1 MNIDSQQV
9 RSLFLDAVENHT
21 PDQWGAFLDDA
32 CGANRV
38 LRGRVEVLLR
48 AHTNSNR
55 LLDHP
60 THGLVADRSEPS
72 PEHPG
77 TIVGS
82 YKLMEQI
89 GEGGFGIVFRAEQQQ
104 PVRREVAIK
113 ILKPGMDSR
122 QVVARFEAER
132 QALALMDHPNIA
144 RVLDGGQTG
153 ASRPYFVMDLV
164 RGLPITDYSDSAR
177 LGVRQRLELFLDVC
191 AAVQHAHQKGIIH
204 RDLKPTNVLVTSPGD
219 SPEGEGDQAGVV
231 KVIDFG
237 IAKAMG
243 QSLTEKTLVTNQ
255 AQMVGTP
262 LYMSPEQAALGGLD
276 IDTRTDIYA
285 LGVLLYELLTGTTPF
300 DKDRLKQASYDEIR
314 RIIREEDPPKP
325 STRISTLGRM
335 ATTASEQRKSD
346 PRTLSQLFRGE
357 LDWIVLKCL
366 EKDRS
371 RRYQTASAL
380 AADIERYLHDQ
391 PVEACPPSA
400 VYRFRKFARRHK
412 TALCASVCV
421 SAALMVACVVLV
433 RNHFLIAA
441 LGEKRARALEEAEAN
456 FQAAR
461 TTVDRY
467 FTLVSS
473 SQLGDMPGLES
484 LRKQLL
490 DAALDYYQGFID
502 RHTTERDLQA
512 EVAAAHIRVAEITY
526 LAGGSP
532 DRWFPHLRDGVDIAE
547 RIIAEGRDTREV
559 QLRLSGLYL
568 GGDPPLM
575 LTTSPKRRLEKFRR
589 VGMHGH
595 MTLDAAS
602 QTPTICPLG
611 GLGVASTSGQTPT
624 NVTRPWNDG
633 STVVMEARTMPYAE
647 VRTYLKK
654 ELSVWEKFIRDN
666 PDVPDF
672 LNDMAGTCYYL
683 ATSYGIE
690 EESLTW
696 SQRAIETWN
705 QLARDYPNTLSYRA
719 ELARAHQLRAYV
731 LAETGR
737 HTQAAESFDRARTI
751 YEELSAREPEKVLYK
766 AWLGASYRSLAEMQM
781 SRKRFLDAEKSLQQ
795 AAEIQE
801 KLFAEYPAICT
812 YQEDLAR
819 TQLDL
824 GDVLGK
830 VDRRRDA
837 AAAYRQAIS
846 ISKSLIAHVPQDA
859 AYQELYREAT
869 GRLAE
874 MTTDGKER

>member
-1 MNIDSQQV
+1 MSIDSQQV

-21 PDQWGAFLDDA
+21 PEQWGVFLDGV
-32 CGANRV
+32 CGADHV

-55 LLDHP
+55 LLDRP
-60 THGLVADRSEPS
+60 THGLVANSSEPS
-72 PEHPG
+72 PEHTG

-82 YKLMEQI
+82 YKLMEQV

-153 ASRPYFVMDLV
+153 AGRPYFVMDLV
-164 RGLPITDYSDSAR
+164 RGLPITDYCDSAQ
-177 LGVRQRLELFLDVC
+177 LGVRQRLELFLHVC
-191 AAVQHAHQKGIIH
+191 SAVQHAHQKGIIH
-204 RDLKPTNVLVTSPGD
+204 RDLKPTNVLVTSARD
-219 SPEGEGDQAGVV
+219 SLEGEEDEAGVV

-237 IAKAMG
+237 IAKATG
-243 QSLTEKTLVTNQ
+243 QPLTEKTLVTNQ

-300 DKDRLKQASYDEIR
+300 DKERLKQASYDEIR

-325 STRISTLGRM
+325 STRISTLGQA
-335 ATTASEQRKSD
+335 ATTASEQRRSD

-366 EKDRS
+366 EKDRG

-380 AADIERYLHDQ
+380 AADVERYLHDE
-391 PVEACPPSA
+391 PVEACPPSTS
-400 VYRFRKFARRHK
+400 YRFRKFARRHR
-412 TALCASVCV
+412 TVLYASACV

-441 LGEKRARALEEAEAN
+441 LGEKRARALGEAEAN

-461 TTVDRY
+461 TAVDKY

-473 SQLGDMPGLES
+473 SQLGDMPGLEL
-484 LRKQLL
+484 LRKQFL
-490 DAALDYYQGFID
+490 DTALEYYQGFID
-502 RHTTERDLQA
+502 RHTTERDLEA

-532 DRWFPHLRDGVDIAE
+532 DRWLPHLRDGVDIAE
-547 RIIAEGRDTREV
+547 RLIAEGRDTREV

-575 LTTSPKRRLEKFRR
+575 LTTTLERRLEKLRR
-589 VGMHGH
+589 VSAHGPI
-595 MTLDAAS
+595 TPGAAS
-602 QTPTICPLG
+602 QTATICPLG
-611 GLGVASTSGQTPT
+611 GSREVLTSGEGAPK
-624 NVTRPWNDG
+624 VTRPTSDG
-633 STVVMEARTMPYAE
+633 SSVVIEVAKMPYAE
-647 VRTYLKK
+647 VRTYLQK

-690 EESLTW
+690 DEAIKW
-696 SQRAIETWN
+696 CQRAIETWER
-705 QLARDYPNTLSYRA
+705 LARDYPKTLNYRA

-731 LAETGR
+731 LAETDR
-737 HTQAAESFDRARTI
+737 HAQAAESFDRARTI
-751 YEELSAREPEKVLYK
+751 YQELSAQQPEKVLYK
-766 AWLGASYRSLAEMQM
+766 AWLGASYRSLAELQIK
-781 SRKRFLDAEKSLQQ
+781 RKQLADAEENLHR
-795 AAEIQE
+795 AVEVQE

-824 GDVLGK
+824 GDVLRK
-830 VDRRRDA
+830 VDRPREA
-837 AAAYRQAIS
+837 AAAYRQAID
-846 ISKSLIAHVPQDA
+846 IGKSLIAHIPQQA
-859 AYQELYREAT
+859 AYEELYREAT
-869 GRLAE
+869 RRLAE
-874 MTTDGKER
+874 MAIDSEKH